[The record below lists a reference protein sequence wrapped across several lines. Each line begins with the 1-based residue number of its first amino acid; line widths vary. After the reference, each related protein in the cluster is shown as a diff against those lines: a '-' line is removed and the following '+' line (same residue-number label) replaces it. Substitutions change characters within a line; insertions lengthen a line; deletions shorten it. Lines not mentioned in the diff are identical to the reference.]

1 MADPIRLLRQAFG
14 VRPRSILWLLLVIV
28 AAAAL
33 VWRLVNWRNQPPE
46 IPFAKVVRES
56 IMSSVSTNGKVEPD
70 VWATARAE
78 RSGPVGAILIE
89 RGKHVEEGAPLVEI
103 DASDAQA
110 DLAASQSRIEQARAD
125 LAMFDRGGRTADL
138 ADISSGIE
146 KAKLELD
153 AAQKDYEILSR
164 LQAKEAA
171 TKVEAAT
178 ARQRVEN
185 AQLQIYSFEQKR
197 TALVA
202 APDKSAALARL
213 HDAETAAKLAD
224 QRIKQSTVRAPISGV
239 VYQFDLKRGA
249 YLNAGDIVAYI
260 GKLER
265 VRVNVY
271 VDEPDL
277 GRVTRGLPVS
287 ITWDALPGRSWAG
300 VVDKTPTQIEALGS
314 RQVGQVTVRGWDRKA
329 NRPINE
335 TYTLQD
341 LWKAQNLSQLEKTR
355 RALIAKAYESRTEVV
370 TDQPVHTVAEAKAL
384 ARSILEKQDKK
395 LIEASGATIGLPD
408 LRAGSVV
415 YISGFG
421 APPKDVD
428 PSAAI
433 DFEGRYY
440 VTASTHTIQ
449 SGGYRTECWSTGHGE
464 LKSVVVGCRDYYDA
478 RVAAERALGG
488 TRGSP
493 GVRQSRQ

>member
-33 VWRLVNWRNQPPE
+33 VWWLVNWRNQPPE

-110 DLAASQSRIEQARAD
+110 DLAAAQSRIEQARAD
-125 LAMFDRGGRTADL
+125 LAMFDRGGRAADL

-146 KAKLELD
+146 KAKIELD

-171 TKVEAAT
+171 TKVEVAT

-185 AQLQIYSFEQKR
+185 AQLQIHSFEQKR

-202 APDKSAALARL
+202 EPDKSAALARL

-224 QRIKQSTVRAPISGV
+224 RRIKQSTVRAPISGV

-277 GRVTRGLPVS
+277 GRVTRGLPVF
-287 ITWDALPGRSWAG
+287 ITWDALPGRSWSG

-314 RQVGQVTVRGWDRKA
+314 RQVGQAICAIENPDR
-329 NRPINE
+329 
-335 TYTLQD
+335 D
-341 LWKAQNLSQLEKTR
+341 L
-355 RALIAKAYESRTEVV
+355 
-370 TDQPVHTVAEAKAL
+370 
-384 ARSILEKQDKK
+384 
-395 LIEASGATIGLPD
+395 LP
-408 LRAGSVV
+408 GTN
-415 YISGFG
+415 
-421 APPKDVD
+421 
-428 PSAAI
+428 
-433 DFEGRYY
+433 
-440 VTASTHTIQ
+440 VTAEIRAESVANALTIPREAIRRELGQ
-449 SGGYRTECWSTGHGE
+449 AGVFVLSGN
-464 LKSVVVGCRDYYDA
+464 
-478 RVAAERALGG
+478 RVAWKKITMGIGNTTRAQVE
-488 TRGSP
+488 
-493 GVRQSRQ
+493 GVSEGDSIALPTEKSLKEGMIVKPVYQ